1 MFVVSL
7 GEEEAKSLKISFLE
21 VEVFTILSSL
31 NEDTT
36 QEQVSLLSLLVTMLG
51 LKS

>member
-1 MFVVSL
+1 MFIVSL
-7 GEEEAKSLKISFLE
+7 GGEKAKSLMPFLE
-21 VEVFTILSSL
+21 VKVFTILSSL